1 MKQAVPFEETK
12 ETMVLSRRTN
22 QVMISTCVG
31 PVGQH
36 CVKSA
41 CRPKRRMPEATAAR
55 EALRN
60 AARAMRMNLA
70 PRPNNDDLP
79 TPGHICRRCCVHS
92 SVSGTGLQDIESVG
106 KIAAFGH
113 WQVYSNPA
121 RRRASTMRFA
131 REWSG
136 RIRHCGT
143 SAARGSKSRACSAT
157 TERSPAST
165 SCWKSPSFSTTECKR
180 PVAVV
185 VDHLP
190 G

>member
-22 QVMISTCVG
+22 QVMISTCAG
-31 PVGQH
+31 PVGQR

-121 RRRASTMRFA
+121 RRRASPSSNNPKVRRRMFGLSA
-131 REWSG
+131 GLGASEGMISAVLSNEISG
-136 RIRHCGT
+136 CNICLNLVILSIRG
-143 SAARGSKSRACSAT
+143 
-157 TERSPAST
+157 
-165 SCWKSPSFSTTECKR
+165 
-180 PVAVV
+180 
-185 VDHLP
+185 
-190 G
+190 